1 MKIIKKII
9 GHVLIIY
16 TMIGCSTLSI
26 DEIITPS
33 TRAMQ
38 QQSQETLN
46 KTFEEYFYEEEDE
59 DYKRIAKEDVEY
71 RIERTEFIKRKVLDS
86 IGINHKSLIIIDLS
100 GHNFS
105 GKFEDTY
112 FFYDENVLR
121 AYQREF
127 SLEFNPTIL
136 KIEKLEP
143 IQHRGLIALFNHFN
157 KENHREINTTIDF
170 NPEILQFGSFYIT
183 VILNKKVKLY
193 YANKVD
199 LMNSNKLE
207 IFE

>member
-1 MKIIKKII
+1 MKIIKKIT
-9 GHVLIIY
+9 GLVLIIY

-26 DEIITPS
+26 DEIITSS

-86 IGINHKSLIIIDLS
+86 IGINHNSLIIIDLS
-100 GHNFS
+100 SHNYS
-105 GKFEDTY
+105 GEFEDTY
-112 FFYDENVLR
+112 FFYDGNVLR

-136 KIEKLEP
+136 KIEELDS

-157 KENHREINTTIDF
+157 KKNHREINTAIDF

-199 LMNSNKLE
+199 LLNSNRLE
-207 IFE
+207 VYE